1 MDIRI
6 KKYEKVI
13 LRTYLSYLKSFG
25 GCFLRYFQIMLLVYF
40 SELVKIGCN
49 IVSAL
54 KFNHVPDEQND
65 SLQMTVFENK
75 LFNIFEANE
84 IKQKFP
90 LRRTNSLITTSFEK
104 KYRPLAR
111 KNTI

>member
-1 MDIRI
+1 M
-6 KKYEKVI
+6 
-13 LRTYLSYLKSFG
+13 LFLMYL
-25 GCFLRYFQIMLLVYF
+25 QIMLLIYF

-54 KFNHVPDEQND
+54 KFNHVPDEQNE

-75 LFNIFEANE
+75 LFDIFEAQDN
-84 IKQKFP
+84 KQTLP
-90 LRRTNSLITTSFEK
+90 RRRTNSLIATSYGKE
-104 KYRPLAR
+104 YCRMAR

>member
-1 MDIRI
+1 MLFLI
-6 KKYEKVI
+6 
-13 LRTYLSYLKSFG
+13 YL
-25 GCFLRYFQIMLLVYF
+25 QIMLLIYF

-54 KFNHVPDEQND
+54 KFNHVPDEQNE

-75 LFNIFEANE
+75 LFDIFEVKDN
-84 IKQKFP
+84 KQTFP
-90 LRRTNSLITTSFEK
+90 LRRTNSLIVTSYGKE
-104 KYRPLAR
+104 YCRMAR

>member
-1 MDIRI
+1 MCW
-6 KKYEKVI
+6 K
-13 LRTYLSYLKSFG
+13 
-25 GCFLRYFQIMLLVYF
+25 IMLLIYYIFF

-54 KFNHVPDEQND
+54 KFNRVPDEQNE

-75 LFNIFEANE
+75 LFDIFEA
-84 IKQKFP
+84 KQNKQTFP
-90 LRRTNSLITTSFEK
+90 LRRTNSLISNFEK
-104 KYRPLAR
+104 RYSPMAR